1 MALLPDL
8 ATMPRLLPEDVERFA
23 ALGADGRE
31 RLRAGDLPG
40 AEAAF
45 RGQVEIF
52 SPNPE
57 PHVWLG
63 TLAAVRGEKKAALE
77 HLRDAVVRGFTDLF
91 RLERAEGWRE
101 LRGHPDFL
109 ALQDAIPRL
118 LEAERKWAGWDSFR
132 ASRPPGDVASAM
144 RDHLVRK
151 IVFEGMGPAL
161 GPRLERLWN
170 RFNDRAT
177 AALLEAYVAERP
189 QAADLG
195 EALERLMS
203 LYSGGPLFRWEVLSP
218 DAVRRLGAVARTAL
232 DRFPEGPVR
241 AGALACLALSHYADR
256 DRRGAL
262 RSEAALEIRSWLG
275 EVISRHPGSP
285 FVAAAVEGL
294 VRTELDVGRADLAE
308 AAFRIFRDAHGS
320 DRALQDELRGRL
332 GSLALRV
339 GGLPDFRATDLDG
352 APVGRDSLRGR
363 VAVLH
368 FWATWCPP
376 CVEELPTLRR
386 IAERYGDRV
395 LVLGVSLDGLDEL
408 STEHLR
414 AWIARQNV
422 AGRHVYDGRGWE
434 SDLVRAFGVEQIPF
448 SLVVGRDGTVVAVNE
463 HGRGLEK
470 AVRAALD

>member
-1 MALLPDL
+1 
-8 ATMPRLLPEDVERFA
+8 MPRLLPEDVERFSA
-23 ALGADGRE
+23 RGADGRE

-45 RGQVEIF
+45 RAQVEIF

-63 TLAAVRGEKKAALE
+63 TLAATRGDKKAALD
-77 HLRDAVVRGFTDLF
+77 HLRAAVVRGFTDLL
-91 RLERAEGWRE
+91 RLERSEGWRQ

-109 ALQDAIPRL
+109 ALEDAIPRL
-118 LEAERKWAGWDSFR
+118 LEVERKWAGWDSFR
-132 ASRPPGDVASAM
+132 ASRPPEDVASAM
-144 RDHLVRK
+144 RDRLVRK

-170 RFNDRAT
+170 RVNDRAT
-177 AALLEAYVAERP
+177 AALLETYVAERP
-189 QAADLG
+189 QAADLRD
-195 EALERLMS
+195 ALEQLMS
-203 LYSGGPLFRWEVLSP
+203 LYSGGPLFRWEILSP
-218 DAVRRLGAVARTAL
+218 DAARRLGAVARTAL

-241 AGALACLALSHYADR
+241 AGALACLALSRYADR

-262 RSEAALEIRSWLG
+262 RPEAAAEIRARLG
-275 EVISRHPGSP
+275 ELLSRHPGSP

-294 VRTELDVGRADLAE
+294 VRTELDAGRADLAE
-308 AAFRIFRDAHGS
+308 AAFRSFRDAHGG
-320 DRALQDELRGRL
+320 DRALQDEVRGRL
-332 GSLALRV
+332 GALALRL

-352 APVGRDSLRGR
+352 AQVERDGLRGR
-363 VAVLH
+363 VVVLH

-395 LVLGVSLDGLDEL
+395 SILGVSLDGLDDL
-408 STEHLR
+408 SAEHLR
-414 AWIARQNV
+414 AWIARENV
-422 AGRHVYDGRGWE
+422 AGRHVYDGRGWD

-448 SLVVGRDGTVVAVNE
+448 SVVVARDGAVLAVNE
-463 HGRGLEK
+463 HGRRLER